1 MGASMKRLGPLF
13 LLTLAVAAHAQ
24 QSDLPQGGR
33 RGQRQLEPGTNRQP
47 PAATP
52 GTPTPGLPA
61 PPTTSLTITPVA
73 TKHTITYHGAPLAY
87 TATAGTLALK
97 TDEGETDGSLFFVAY
112 TKDGEEASTRPITFV
127 YNGGPGSSSVFV
139 HLGTMGPRRVA
150 LNDDGTMPKPPFRLV
165 DNQETWLATTDIVS
179 VDAMGTGYSRPTSA
193 ENGRKFYG
201 VQGDLDGFGRFIQT
215 YLAKYRRY
223 GSPVF
228 LAGESYGG
236 IRTAGLSSWLIERGV
251 ALNGAIII
259 SGVENEITLNGGR
272 GNDVPFIGYLPSF
285 CATAWYHKRLSSR
298 LEKNL
303 DATLAECEKFTL
315 GEYAS
320 ALAAGNSLSEA
331 DTKRVAKRLSEFT
344 GIPEDYLVKD
354 HLRVSPQ
361 QFFKEELRE
370 KGLVVGRYDARL
382 TGEDASDLGDRAEF
396 DPSDAAV
403 TPTFNSAINQY
414 LTGELNLDISERY
427 RLNNYGSG
435 WDYGPGGRGY
445 PDVSD
450 SLRQA
455 MQKNPHM
462 KLLFVC
468 GRYDLACPYFAQQFT
483 VNHLDLRP
491 DQRVRVSF
499 NYYLSGHMVYI
510 EKGSREKLAGDIGTW
525 YATAK

>member
-1 MGASMKRLGPLF
+1 MKRLGLF
-13 LLTLAVAAHAQ
+13 LLLAMAVAAPAQ
-24 QSDLPQGGR
+24 QGERGQGER
-33 RGQRQLEPGTNRQP
+33 RGQRQLEPGANRP
-47 PAATP
+47 P
-52 GTPTPGLPA
+52 GTNVPANPQLPLPGTAVA
-61 PPTTSLTITPVA
+61 PLNVVPVS
-73 TKHTITYHGAPLAY
+73 TDHTITYHGAPLAY
-87 TATAGTLALK
+87 TATAGSLALK

-112 TKDGEEASTRPITFV
+112 TKKGEDPSTRPITFV

-150 LNDDGTMPKPPFRLV
+150 LNDDGTMPKPPFKLV
-165 DNQETWLATTDIVS
+165 DNQETWLASTDIVA
-179 VDAMGTGYSRPTSA
+179 VDAMGTGFSRPTSA

-223 GSPVF
+223 GSPIF

-236 IRTAGLSSWLIERGV
+236 IRTAGLSGWLIDRGV

-272 GNDVPFIGYLPSF
+272 GNDVPFMGYLPSF
-285 CATAWYHKRLSSR
+285 CATAWYHKRLSPR
-298 LEKNL
+298 LEKSL

-320 ALAAGNSLSEA
+320 ALAAGSSLDAARQKAVAEKLSEY
-331 DTKRVAKRLSEFT
+331 T
-344 GIPEDYLVKD
+344 GIPEDYIVKS
-354 HLRVSPQ
+354 HLRITPA
-361 QFFKEELRE
+361 QFFKQELRE

-414 LTGELNLDISERY
+414 LTGELNLDVPERY

-491 DQRVRVSF
+491 DQRARVSF
-499 NYYLSGHMVYI
+499 DYYLSGHMVYI
-510 EKGSREKLAGDIGTW
+510 ERGSREKLARDIDGW
-525 YATAK
+525 YAAAK